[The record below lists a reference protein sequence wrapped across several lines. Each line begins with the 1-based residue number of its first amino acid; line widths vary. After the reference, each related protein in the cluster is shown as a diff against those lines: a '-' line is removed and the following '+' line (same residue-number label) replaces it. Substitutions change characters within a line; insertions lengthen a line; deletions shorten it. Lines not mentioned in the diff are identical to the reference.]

1 MPPMRRLIL
10 IIAACLA
17 VLVAGCGSDSSDSTT
32 AGAGETAAEAPAQE
46 ENAVA
51 EEEKAAEEKAA
62 EEGEKAAAELPKPDV
77 PSGPPPKQLEI
88 VEKKPGSGPS
98 AKAGDQVSV
107 HYVGVVYATKEL
119 FDANWGD
126 DEPFSFKLGAQ
137 EVIKGWDKGV
147 AGMKVGGRRELI
159 IPPALA
165 YGPEGIYPSIPPNS
179 TLVFLVELL
188 DVK

>member
-1 MPPMRRLIL
+1 MPPMKRLFL

-17 VLVAGCGSDSSDSTT
+17 VFLAGCGSDSSDSTT
-32 AGAGETAAEAPAQE
+32 AGGGDTAAESPAQK
-46 ENAVA
+46 ENAAA
-51 EEEKAAEEKAA
+51 EEEKE
-62 EEGEKAAAELPKPDV
+62 AAAELPKPNV

-88 VEKKPGSGPS
+88 VDKKPGSGAT

-107 HYVGVVYATKEL
+107 HYVGVVYKTKEL
-119 FDANWGD
+119 FDANWGE

-147 AGMKVGGRRELI
+147 AGMKVGGQRELI

-188 DVK
+188 KVE

>member
-1 MPPMRRLIL
+1 MQRLFL
-10 IIAACLA
+10 IIVACLA
-17 VLVAGCGSDSSDSTT
+17 VLLAGCGGDSSDSTT
-32 AGAGETAAEAPAQE
+32 AGGGETAAESPTQE
-46 ENAVA
+46 ENAAA
-51 EEEKAAEEKAA
+51 EEEKEAEE
-62 EEGEKAAAELPKPDV
+62 EEEAAAELPRPNV

-88 VEKKPGSGPS
+88 VDKKAGSGAT
-98 AKAGDQVSV
+98 AKAGDKVSV

-119 FDANWGD
+119 FDANWGA

-147 AGMKVGGRRELI
+147 VGMKVGGQRELI
-159 IPPALA
+159 IPPSLA

-188 DVK
+188 AAK

>member
-1 MPPMRRLIL
+1 MPPMKRLFL
-10 IIAACLA
+10 IITACLA
-17 VLVAGCGSDSSDSTT
+17 VLLAGCGSDSSDSTT
-32 AGAGETAAEAPAQE
+32 ASGGDTAVEAPAQKE
-46 ENAVA
+46 KAAA
-51 EEEKAAEEKAA
+51 EEE
-62 EEGEKAAAELPKPDV
+62 AAAELPKPNV

-88 VEKKPGSGPS
+88 VEKKPGSGAT

-107 HYVGVVYATKEL
+107 HYVGVVYKTKEL
-119 FDANWGD
+119 FDANWGE

-147 AGMKVGGRRELI
+147 VGMKVGGQRELI
-159 IPPALA
+159 IPPDLA

-188 DVK
+188 EVK

>member
-1 MPPMRRLIL
+1 MPPMKRLFL
-10 IIAACLA
+10 IIVACLA
-17 VLVAGCGSDSSDSTT
+17 VLLAGCGSDSSDSTT
-32 AGAGETAAEAPAQE
+32 AGGGETASEAPAQE
-46 ENAVA
+46 ESA
-51 EEEKAAEEKAA
+51 AAEE
-62 EEGEKAAAELPKPDV
+62 EKAAAELPKPNV

-88 VEKKPGSGPS
+88 VDKKPGSGAT

-147 AGMKVGGRRELI
+147 AGMKVGGQRELI
-159 IPPALA
+159 IPPSLA